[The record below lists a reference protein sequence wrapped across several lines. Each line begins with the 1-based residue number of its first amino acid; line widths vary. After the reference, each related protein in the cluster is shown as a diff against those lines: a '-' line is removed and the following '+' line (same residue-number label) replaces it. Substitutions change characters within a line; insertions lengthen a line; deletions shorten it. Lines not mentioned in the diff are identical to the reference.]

1 MKAILALILL
11 AVLAVPAFAEQPAEC
26 PVVGDAVTFRDV
38 TEVYASMAASLA
50 GSHPWTKGEFE
61 TTAQFEARKAK
72 AMAAADFHQPVL
84 LEGKYDPG
92 QVEYDADNQ
101 VFVMKT
107 YAWDNMG
114 VSWDKVFGFHNPYG
128 IKPLSNIDPV
138 QGLGLAQDEKIVR
151 SYRAS
156 NPFGFG
162 AEVTMHVIE
171 RTIYGVFDSLL
182 PLKPGSGLDAS
193 RPKWNH
199 ELTTGEYDSPAI
211 VVPVLLQRAAKL
223 KNKMRVGVL
232 VRPKEPF
239 TATGEQ
245 HWSPKVYRPTEIN
258 ETITLIMADILCAV
272 ITDQDGI
279 VLKTVVSGG

>member
-1 MKAILALILL
+1 MKTILALL
-11 AVLAVPAFAEQPAEC
+11 VLALFAGQTFAEQPTEC
-26 PVVGDAVTFRDV
+26 PVAGDAVTFGNVR
-38 TEVYASMAASLA
+38 EVYASMARLDLA
-50 GSHPWTKGEFE
+50 KGEFE

-114 VSWDKVFGFHNPYG
+114 VGWEDVFGFRNSYG
-128 IKPLSNIDPV
+128 IGPLSSITPLLGV
-138 QGLGLAQDEKIVR
+138 GLAQDEKIVR

-156 NPFGFG
+156 NSFGT
-162 AEVTMHVIE
+162 EVTVHVTE
-171 RTIYGVFDSLL
+171 RTIYGVFDSPL
-182 PLKPGSGLDAS
+182 PKSQSRNSGWL
-193 RPKWNH
+193 H
-199 ELTTGEYDSPAI
+199 ELMTGEYDSPA
-211 VVPVLLQRAAKL
+211 VMVPVPLQRAAEM

-239 TATGEQ
+239 TATGAR
-245 HWSPKVYRPTEIN
+245 HWSPKINRPREIN
-258 ETITLIMADILCAV
+258 ETTNLIVADILCAV
-272 ITDQDGI
+272 ITDQDGL
-279 VLKTVVSGG
+279 VLKTVAPGG